1 MTGFTADYAGG
12 EVVVEEKELEDA
24 RWFPLDALPDLPPK
38 RSIARYLID
47 GVRVEAGTRGE
58 GRGTRKP

>member
-24 RWFPLDALPDLPPK
+24 GWFPLDALPDLPPK

-47 GVRVEAGTRGE
+47 EAGA
-58 GRGTRKP
+58 RKP